1 MTRDKRTA
9 RFRYEEVREAAILAL
24 FDGRLAEA
32 VRGLERAAGIA
43 RTTGDADLI
52 AIALANLAL
61 AAIESGTS
69 PPAPALLREAFGRSR
84 EPTSRFFCAWSLS
97 KLYLESHDARK
108 ATFYAHVAYQLAPRQ
123 YLACAEQSLGIIL
136 LARGDCRRAL
146 AHLRRALEDWPLD
159 KAPIALSS
167 SALAYLWSLMG
178 DRREAGR
185 AIETTLAHLGDL
197 DGGYPACYRHEV
209 HLSLGFSLL
218 ELEEPERAFHHAERA
233 LEALDGIDQRP
244 RHEHKMALYLAAHA
258 ALDAGSADAGSHY
271 ADQLQGTYYPG
282 LAGIRDLLVA
292 VRTCGMVNWL
302 A

>member
-1 MTRDKRTA
+1 MARDKRTA

-43 RTTGDADLI
+43 RTTGDA
-52 AIALANLAL
+52 
-61 AAIESGTS
+61 
-69 PPAPALLREAFGRSR
+69 
-84 EPTSRFFCAWSLS
+84 
-97 KLYLESHDARK
+97 
-108 ATFYAHVAYQLAPRQ
+108 
-123 YLACAEQSLGIIL
+123 
-136 LARGDCRRAL
+136 
-146 AHLRRALEDWPLD
+146 
-159 KAPIALSS
+159 
-167 SALAYLWSLMG
+167 
-178 DRREAGR
+178 
-185 AIETTLAHLGDL
+185 
-197 DGGYPACYRHEV
+197 GYPACYRHEV

-233 LEALDGIDQRP
+233 LEALAGIDQRP